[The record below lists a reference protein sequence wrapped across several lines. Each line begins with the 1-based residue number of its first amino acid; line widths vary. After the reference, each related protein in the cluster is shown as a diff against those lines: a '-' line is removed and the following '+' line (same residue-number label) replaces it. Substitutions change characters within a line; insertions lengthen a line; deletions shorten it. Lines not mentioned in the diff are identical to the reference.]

1 MFIQTKASY
10 RFNVIAI
17 KILMTLF
24 NRTRKNNPKIYM
36 ETQETP
42 KSQNNLEERTK
53 LEVSCSQTSN
63 YTASYSKQS
72 SMLLAQ
78 KQPQDQWNRIEIPE
92 INPHIY
98 GQLIYQKRGR
108 NIQWQRKSL

>member
-1 MFIQTKASY
+1 
-10 RFNVIAI
+10 
-17 KILMTLF
+17 MTLF
-24 NRTRKNNPKIYM
+24 NRTGKNNPKIYM
-36 ETQETP
+36 KKKIYMEPQEIP
-42 KSQNNLEERTK
+42 KSQSNLEERTK

-78 KQPQDQWNRIEIPE
+78 KQPQDQWNRLEIPE
-92 INPHIY
+92 IIPHIY

-108 NIQWQRKSL
+108 NIQQQRKSL